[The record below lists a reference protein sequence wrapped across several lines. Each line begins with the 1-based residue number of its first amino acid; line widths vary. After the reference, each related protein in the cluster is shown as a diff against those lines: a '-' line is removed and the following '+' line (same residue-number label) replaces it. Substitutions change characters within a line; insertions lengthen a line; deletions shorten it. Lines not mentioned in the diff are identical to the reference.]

1 MNTLWIFFLH
11 ALRRWATR
19 RLQRA
24 AVKEF
29 VRRLERRL
37 RAGAAQAKWN

>member
-1 MNTLWIFFLH
+1 MNTLWILFLQ
-11 ALRRWATR
+11 ALRRWTTR

-29 VRRLERRL
+29 VRRLRADAL
-37 RAGAAQAKWN
+37 RAKWN